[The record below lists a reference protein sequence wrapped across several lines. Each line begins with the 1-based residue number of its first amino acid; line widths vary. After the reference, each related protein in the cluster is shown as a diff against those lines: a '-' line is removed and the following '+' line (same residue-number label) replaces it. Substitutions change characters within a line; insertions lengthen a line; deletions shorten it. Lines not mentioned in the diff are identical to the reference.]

1 MRLSDRQRIALLGT
15 DSPLDLGRAE
25 FVAGGGLDVVER
37 ELLLQL
43 LLPTLRAG
51 RAGDRQRRL
60 GQRLHVAARLREDR
74 HMTWLLAQH
83 AALENSLLFVPPVV
97 SLRAHPQGRLEAL
110 LDFPMPLG
118 SQ

>member
-43 LLPTLRAG
+43 LLPTLRAR
-51 RAGDRQRRL
+51 RAGDRHRRL
-60 GQRLHVAARLREDR
+60 GQRIHVTPRLQEGRKGIS
-74 HMTWLLAQH
+74 W
-83 AALENSLLFVPPVV
+83 NFVGFFMDNVWIWIMN
-97 SLRAHPQGRLEAL
+97 G
-110 LDFPMPLG
+110 
-118 SQ
+118 